1 VLDLGCGTGLNHPL
15 LVDAVGVT
23 GAVVGLDHSPHLPD
37 QAQRRARRHGWPPGP
52 HGAGMVDGPGVD
64 GFDALSL
71 PVHCLSC
78 PGGNKRGRGR
88 SLRSDQEVA
97 QQWST
102 WWCPPVLSGCSHRW
116 PGWPVLWAGQT
127 ALERDCTDVS
137 SARLWGG
144 HVPVRVGTRPG

>member
-37 QAQRRARRHGWPPGP
+37 QAQRRARRHGWPQVRTVL
-52 HGAGMVDGPGVD
+52 ADMVDGPGVD

-88 SLRSDQEVA
+88 SLRSDREVA
-97 QQWST
+97 EQWST
-102 WWCPPVLSGCSHRW
+102 WRCPPVLSGCSHRW
-116 PGWPVLWAGQT
+116 PGVACALGGSDRAG
-127 ALERDCTDVS
+127 
-137 SARLWGG
+137 ARL
-144 HVPVRVGTRPG
+144 H